1 MPKKPT
7 AKNKEE
13 KKGIIPSV
21 KGGIESAKQGVKDI
35 LYGRSAEISPGKVAE
50 KNRSTGEK
58 IIASL
63 SAVDFY
69 TMKDKK
75 PWPIQSRL
83 TT

>member
-50 KNRSTGEK
+50 KTG
-58 IIASL
+58 AP
-63 SAVDFY
+63 V
-69 TMKDKK
+69 KK
-75 PWPIQSRL
+75 LLLLFLLLISIP
-83 TT
+83 